1 MGVQESN
8 LADLSSA
15 ELDLGL
21 DELTMLRWRFI
32 TPESVPAKSEKTLAC
47 TWGSELLTRERVFS
61 IRHRRA
67 VSAKFAETA
76 QKLPVTGIW
85 PLEVVSD
92 AADGGIQPPWTLAED
107 LQRGSVPM
115 AAYQPCTAHTMCVL
129 SRLIASHSNF
139 QTGLHSPR

>member
-92 AADGGIQPPWTLAED
+92 AADGEIQPPWTLPED
-107 LQRGSVPM
+107 ICSADPSPWLHISLVQHI
-115 AAYQPCTAHTMCVL
+115 PCVCC
-129 SRLIASHSNF
+129 
-139 QTGLHSPR
+139 QG